1 MFATQYYTLVASLR
15 EYTLDA
21 DTKGFDARA
30 ILDEILEGVRER
42 DARLVRTL
50 YGYYDC
56 ENLAAV
62 RNGRNAFNPL
72 GNLTREE
79 LDEELKAPRRLPES
93 LARVVRAYAD
103 PEGEDAES
111 VDTAQ
116 RFEKELFEAYYRIC
130 EGSRSRFLREW
141 SRFDRTLRNVTAAV
155 AARATGRSLEQT
167 LVGEGDV
174 VDQLQRSSAAD
185 FGLRG
190 ELPWIDAVIAAMN
203 DEANLVE
210 KERKLDLI
218 RWSEAADLAT
228 FDYFDL
234 DAILSYLV
242 RVNIV
247 ARWTRLDA
255 ARGREMFARLMA
267 ELDGKQLIENKQ

>member
-1 MFATQYYTLVASLR
+1 MFANQYYSLVASLR

-21 DTKGFDARA
+21 DTKGFDARE
-30 ILDEILEGVRER
+30 IIDEILEGVRER
-42 DARLVRTL
+42 GAREVRLL

-56 ENLAAV
+56 ENLAAL
-62 RNGRNAFNPL
+62 RNGRTAHNPL
-72 GNLTREE
+72 GNFTREE
-79 LDEELKAPRRLPES
+79 LEEELKSPRRLPEA

-103 PEGEDAES
+103 PEGEDAET
-111 VDTAQ
+111 VETAL
-116 RFEKELFEAYYRIC
+116 RFEKELFGSYYAAC
-130 EGSRSRFLREW
+130 AGSRSRFVREW
-141 SRFDRTLRNVTAAV
+141 SSFDRTLRNVTAAV
-155 AARATGRSLEQT
+155 AARAAGRSIEESV
-167 LVGEGDV
+167 VGGGDV

-190 ELPWIDAVIAAMN
+190 ELPYIDAVIAAVN

-210 KERKLDLI
+210 KERKLDLL
-218 RWSEAADLAT
+218 RWAEASELAT
-228 FDYFDL
+228 FDYFDI

-255 ARGREMFARLMA
+255 ARGREMFARLME
-267 ELDGKQLIENKQ
+267 ELDGRKLIENKQ

>member
-15 EYTLDA
+15 EYALDA
-21 DTKGFDARA
+21 DTKGFDARE
-30 ILDEILEGVRER
+30 IIDSILEGVSAA
-42 DARLVRTL
+42 DARRVRLL

-56 ENLAAV
+56 ENLAAL
-62 RNGRNAFNPL
+62 RSGRTAFNEL
-72 GNLTREE
+72 GNLSREE
-79 LDEELKAPRRLPES
+79 LEEELRSPQRLPEA

-103 PEGEDAES
+103 PEGEEAES

-116 RFEKELFEAYYRIC
+116 RFEKELFEAYYAAC
-130 EGSRSRFLREW
+130 EGSRSRFLRAW
-141 SRFDRTLRNVTAAV
+141 SAFDRTLRNVAAAV
-155 AARATGRSLEQT
+155 AARTAGRSIDEAV
-167 LVGEGDV
+167 VGQGDV
-174 VDQLQRSSAAD
+174 ADQLRRSSAAD

-190 ELPWIDAVIAAMN
+190 ELPWIDAVIAALN
-203 DEANLVE
+203 DEVNLVE

-218 RWSEAADLAT
+218 RWSEAAELAT
-228 FDYFDL
+228 FDYFDI

-255 ARGREMFARLMA
+255 RRGREMFTRLMA
-267 ELDGKQLIENKQ
+267 SLDGRQLIENKQ

>member
-1 MFATQYYTLVASLR
+1 MFANQYYTLVASLR

-21 DTKGFDARA
+21 DTKGFDARE
-30 ILDEILEGVRER
+30 IIDGILEGVEAR
-42 DARLVRTL
+42 DGRLVRLL

-56 ENLAAV
+56 ANLAAL
-62 RNGRNAFNPL
+62 RGGCQTFNSL
-72 GNLTREE
+72 GNLSREE
-79 LDEELKAPRRLPES
+79 LEAELKSPRQLPEA
-93 LARVVRAYAD
+93 LARVVRAYGD
-103 PEGEDAES
+103 PEGEDAET

-116 RFEKELFEAYYRIC
+116 RFEKELFGAYYALC
-130 EGSRSRFLREW
+130 EASRSRFLRAW
-141 SRFDRTLRNVTAAV
+141 SVFDRTLRNVTAAV
-155 AARATGRSLEQT
+155 AARAAGRAVEESV
-167 LVGEGDV
+167 VGEGDIV
-174 VDQLQRSSAAD
+174 EQLQRSSAAD

-190 ELPWIDAVIAAMN
+190 ELPYIDAVIAAMN

-218 RWSEAADLAT
+218 RWSEAAELAT
-228 FDYFDL
+228 FDYFDI

-255 ARGREMFARLMA
+255 ARGREMFDRLMS
-267 ELDGKQLIENKQ
+267 ELDSRELIENKQ